1 MIVITPDRLA
11 EADPAQLASAR
22 ECVIAIAGANVA
34 GRSAAALL
42 LSDYA
47 VMTPA
52 ASITL
57 DSAWAWAGV
66 IWRVGDRALRLHV
79 SAPHTRTIP
88 AVKALELGLVDEI
101 AADVDQWRRRFF
113 DGRSALALDSAAMLI
128 GRRGGDA
135 LERAEFARLFSMGEP
150 QRGLRSF
157 LEKRRP
163 QF

>member
-42 LSDYA
+42 FSDYA

-57 DSAWAWAGV
+57 DGALAWAGV

-79 SAPHTRTIP
+79 SATRTRTIP
-88 AVKALELGLVDEI
+88 PVKALELGLIDEI
-101 AADVDQWRRRFF
+101 AADADQWRRRFF
-113 DGRSALALDSAAMLI
+113 DGRSAMALDSAAMLI
-128 GRRGGDA
+128 DRRGGDA
-135 LERAEFARLFSMGEP
+135 LERAEFARLFGTGEP
-150 QRGLRSF
+150 QRGLRFF

>member
-1 MIVITPDRLA
+1 MILLTPDRLA
-11 EADPAQLASAR
+11 EADPAQVASAR
-22 ECVIAIAGANVA
+22 ECVIAIAGGDVA
-34 GRSAAALL
+34 GRPAAALL

-57 DSAWAWAGV
+57 DCAAVWAGV
-66 IWRVGDRALRLHV
+66 IWRVSDRALRLHV
-79 SAPHTRTIP
+79 STPGVQTILP
-88 AVKALELGLVDEI
+88 EQALELGLIDEI
-101 AADVDQWRRRFF
+101 AADVDRWRRRFLE
-113 DGRSALALDSAAMLI
+113 GRSTLALDSAAALI
-128 GRRGGDA
+128 DRRGGDA

-163 QF
+163 PF

>member
-11 EADPAQLASAR
+11 EADPVQLASAR
-22 ECVIAIAGANVA
+22 ECVIVIAGGNVA
-34 GRSAAALL
+34 GRPAAALL
-42 LSDYA
+42 LSDHA

-57 DSAWAWAGV
+57 DSTLAWAGV
-66 IWRVGDRALRLHV
+66 IWRLGDRALRLHL
-79 SAPHTRTIP
+79 SATGTQTIP
-88 AVKALELGLVDEI
+88 PGKALELGLIDEI
-101 AADVDQWRRRFF
+101 AADVVEWRRRFF
-113 DGRSALALDSAAMLI
+113 DARSTVALDSAAMLI

-135 LERAEFARLFSMGEP
+135 LERAEFARLFGAGEP

>member
-1 MIVITPDRLA
+1 MIVITPERLA
-11 EADPAQLASAR
+11 EADPAQLASAC
-22 ECVIAIAGANVA
+22 ECVIAIAGGNVA

-57 DSAWAWAGV
+57 DSALAWAGV
-66 IWRVGDRALRLHV
+66 IWRLGDRALRLHV
-79 SAPHTRTIP
+79 STPRTKTIP
-88 AVKALELGLVDEI
+88 PVKALELGLIDEI
-101 AADVDQWRRRFF
+101 AA
-113 DGRSALALDSAAMLI
+113 DSAAMLI
-128 GRRGGDA
+128 DRRGGDA

-150 QRGLRSF
+150 QRGLRFF